1 MCSVWLYSVYHC
13 WTSTQPGSTLHS
25 QSAAHALMRSIRE
38 ISLHGLRHDP
48 GARFPREIMRVHGAL
63 FHELHVAK
71 EAVGPQDGVVSGKNT
86 FFQIEWYH
94 ICLDLVNFRGN
105 YVRSDIVLEFWD
117 VLSCIFCLCAL
128 TGLGKNDENVRC
140 TSIEEGI
147 TFRFICNFTCSDP
160 YAHFSA
166 SLLPREI
173 SFFFAAFLASLVTW
187 SV

>member
-1 MCSVWLYSVYHC
+1 MS
-13 WTSTQPGSTLHS
+13 
-25 QSAAHALMRSIRE
+25 
-38 ISLHGLRHDP
+38 
-48 GARFPREIMRVHGAL
+48 
-63 FHELHVAK
+63 
-71 EAVGPQDGVVSGKNT
+71 
-86 FFQIEWYH
+86 
-94 ICLDLVNFRGN
+94 FRGN
-105 YVRSDIVLEFWD
+105 YGRSDIVLEFWD

-173 SFFFAAFLASLVTW
+173 SFFFAAFLASLVT
-187 SV
+187 